1 MENKKIQ
8 ELKDDI
14 EADKAIEAV
23 KSSLIT
29 VLKSISNKKD
39 FALVAEA
46 IMNFFIIKKPILN
59 SITKDNNYNLVLR
72 HLNKMQSDLNDTD
85 NKPVEK
91 SVAQKS

>member
-8 ELKDDI
+8 ELKDDA

-29 VLKSISNKKD
+29 ILKSISNKKD

-46 IMNFFIIKKPILN
+46 IMNFFISKKPILN

-72 HLNKMQSDLNDTD
+72 HLNKMQSDLNDTN